1 MGLLMPEGTKSMS
14 PLPSRFSA
22 PPWSIIV
29 RLSTCEE
36 TEKAMRVG
44 MLALMMP
51 VMTFTEGRCVAMTR
65 CMPAARANC
74 ARRQMLSS
82 TSPGATI
89 IKSANSSMMMTIC
102 GIGFSPSSS
111 ALL

>member
-1 MGLLMPEGTKSMS
+1 MGLLMPEGTNSMS
-14 PLPSRFSA
+14 PLPSSFSA
-22 PPWSIIV
+22 PPWSIMV
-29 RLSTCEE
+29 RLSICEA

-51 VMTFTEGRCVAMTR
+51 VMTFTDGRWVAMTR
-65 CMPAARANC
+65 CMPAARASW

-89 IKSANSSMMMTIC
+89 IRSASSSMMMTIW
-102 GIGFSPSSS
+102 GMGFSPSRSS
-111 ALL
+111 LL